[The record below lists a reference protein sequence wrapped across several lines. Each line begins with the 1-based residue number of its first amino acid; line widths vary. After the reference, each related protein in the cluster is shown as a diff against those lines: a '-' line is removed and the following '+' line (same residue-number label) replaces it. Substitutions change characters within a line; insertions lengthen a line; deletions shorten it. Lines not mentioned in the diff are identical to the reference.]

1 MSGKARENLVMH
13 TDPLHPFLVLHF
25 LTLGFPVVHNKVL
38 LDVYGLGLSI
48 AQLHLKILEPHCQ
61 PPLHWCLMRAVLSVH
76 PTSRQQH
83 LMSRAVRPRP
93 LLFTPLPPPL
103 RRLTTITKSMMA
115 MTTTIAR
122 TKLCLPSHLLPLM
135 TPLLRLPPLFPYL
148 VRKKLPKLATGFG
161 LAIKVKQRNGLATVQ
176 VPLR

>member
-13 TDPLHPFLVLHF
+13 TDPLHPFLVVHF
-25 LTLGFPVVHNKVL
+25 LTLGFPVVHNKTL
-38 LDVYGLGLSI
+38 LDVYGPGFSI
-48 AQLHLKILEPHCQ
+48 AQLHLKILEPRCQ
-61 PPLHWCLMRAVLSVH
+61 PPLYWCLMRAVLSVH

-103 RRLTTITKSMMA
+103 RRLTTIIKSM
-115 MTTTIAR
+115 TTIAR
-122 TKLCLPSHLLPLM
+122 TELCLPSHLLPLM

-161 LAIKVKQRNGLATVQ
+161 LATKVKQGNGLATVQ